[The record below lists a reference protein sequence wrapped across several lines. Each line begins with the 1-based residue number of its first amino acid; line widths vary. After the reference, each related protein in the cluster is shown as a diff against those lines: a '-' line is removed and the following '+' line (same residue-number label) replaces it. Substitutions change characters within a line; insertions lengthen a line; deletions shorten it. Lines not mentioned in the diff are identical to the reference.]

1 MNTKAIAFILICLS
15 SLLPALNMEAVTPQK
30 ASLKLGA
37 ERMDVITNLLAN
49 KRVALIVNQTS
60 ILEKEQKHLLDVLLE
75 AHIQV
80 KKVFA
85 PEHGFRGVADAGAT
99 VDNSRDV
106 KTGLP
111 IISLYGKNK
120 KPTAEQLSDIDVVV
134 FDIQDV
140 GTRFYTYISTMHYA
154 MEACAENYKEFIVLD
169 RPNPNDFVDG
179 PVRQK
184 GFESFVGVDPI
195 PVLHGMTIGE
205 LARMINGEG
214 WLGTTPDSCRLQVVT
229 MENWKHGD
237 PYWLPVKPSPNLPN
251 DQAIRLYPSLCFFE
265 GTMISVGRG
274 TYFPFQ
280 TLGAPDKKY
289 GDYSFTPTS
298 LPGFDTKPMYQ
309 DKECFGVDLREYP
322 FKGGLSLSFL
332 LDMYQKAD
340 KDRAFFF
347 SRPQWFDLLA
357 GTKDLR
363 FQIIRGM
370 SEAEIRASWQTDL
383 NAYKKIRTKYL
394 LYPDYIKTSMQKSVK
409 KH

>member
-140 GTRFYTYISTMHYA
+140 GTRFYTYISTMS
-154 MEACAENYKEFIVLD
+154 EEQCNNVFERFYKGNEFAQGTGL
-169 RPNPNDFVDG
+169 G
-179 PVRQK
+179 
-184 GFESFVGVDPI
+184 
-195 PVLHGMTIGE
+195 
-205 LARMINGEG
+205 LAICQNIATKMNG
-214 WLGTTPDSCRLQVVT
+214 
-229 MENWKHGD
+229 K
-237 PYWLPVKPSPNLPN
+237 
-251 DQAIRLYPSLCFFE
+251 
-265 GTMISVGRG
+265 ISVTSKPGIG
-274 TYFPFQ
+274 SCFSVNFPC
-280 TLGAPDKKY
+280 TIVNTIL
-289 GDYSFTPTS
+289 
-298 LPGFDTKPMYQ
+298 
-309 DKECFGVDLREYP
+309 
-322 FKGGLSLSFL
+322 
-332 LDMYQKAD
+332 
-340 KDRAFFF
+340 
-347 SRPQWFDLLA
+347 
-357 GTKDLR
+357 
-363 FQIIRGM
+363 
-370 SEAEIRASWQTDL
+370 
-383 NAYKKIRTKYL
+383 
-394 LYPDYIKTSMQKSVK
+394 
-409 KH
+409 